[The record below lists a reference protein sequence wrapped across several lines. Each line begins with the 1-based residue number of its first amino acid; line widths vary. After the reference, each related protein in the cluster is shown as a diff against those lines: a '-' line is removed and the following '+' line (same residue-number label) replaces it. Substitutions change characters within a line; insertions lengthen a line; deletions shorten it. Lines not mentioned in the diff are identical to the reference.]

1 MTTTTPNRTEPTAA
15 ETPDTEPASFSGSG
29 QSAMRAIVQ
38 RSYGSADNLEL
49 ETMEHPTIGPNEV
62 LIEVHAAGVDQGTA
76 HLMTGTPYV
85 VRLAGLGLTKP
96 KQPIMGFDVAGQV
109 VAIGSAVNRFAV
121 GDDVF
126 GIARGSFADY
136 AAADEN
142 KLARKPR
149 NVTVAQA
156 AVSTVSGI
164 TALQALIDFGKIQPG
179 QHVLIL
185 GASGGVGTYTVQ
197 LAKALGAE
205 VTAVD
210 STAKLDLAL
219 SLGADHVVDYT
230 SDDFADNGKTYDLI
244 IDAGGRNS
252 LSRLRR
258 VLTPHGTLVIVGG
271 EGGNRLTG
279 GVGRQL
285 RAVLLS
291 PFVKQRLTM
300 FITKEHHSSI
310 EQLGQF
316 IESGDVVPSIGQ
328 RFTLEDTAEA
338 FRQMEAGTI
347 QGNSVVIIHNRATD
361 TDSLGKPKTQK
372 PARIPRS

>member
-1 MTTTTPNRTEPTAA
+1 MTTTTANQAERAA
-15 ETPDTEPASFSGSG
+15 CELSDVEPASLAGSR
-29 QSAMRAIVQ
+29 QSSMRAIVQ

-49 ETMEHPTIGPNEV
+49 GIIDRPTIGANEV
-62 LIEVHAAGVDQGTA
+62 LIEVRAAGVDQGTA

-96 KQPIMGFDVAGQV
+96 KQPIMGFDVAGRV
-109 VAIGSAVNRFAV
+109 VALGSAVTRFSV
-121 GDDVF
+121 GDEVF
-126 GIARGSFADY
+126 GIASGSFADY
-136 AAADEN
+136 AAADED

-149 NVTVAQA
+149 NVTFAQA
-156 AVSTVSGI
+156 AAATVSGI
-164 TALQALIDFGKIQPG
+164 TALQALTDIGNVQPG

-230 SDDFADNGKTYDLI
+230 RDDFIDTENQYDLI

-258 VLTPHGTLVIVGG
+258 ALVARGTLVIVGG

-310 EQLGQF
+310 EQLREF
-316 IESGDVVPSIGQ
+316 IESGDVMPSVGQ

-347 QGNSVVIIHNRATD
+347 RGNSVVIIRNLATD
-361 TDSLGKPKTQK
+361 TDS
-372 PARIPRS
+372 

>member
-1 MTTTTPNRTEPTAA
+1 
-15 ETPDTEPASFSGSG
+15 
-29 QSAMRAIVQ
+29 MRAIVQ
-38 RSYGSADNLEL
+38 RSYGSAENLEL
-49 ETMEHPTIGPNEV
+49 QIIDHPTIGANDV

-76 HLMTGTPYV
+76 HLMTGMPYL

-96 KQPIMGFDVAGQV
+96 KQPIMGFDVAGKV
-109 VAIGSAVNRFAV
+109 VAIGSAVTRFSL
-121 GDDVF
+121 GDEVF
-126 GIARGSFADY
+126 GIASGSFAEY

-149 NVTVAQA
+149 NVTFAQA

-164 TALQALIDFGKIQPG
+164 TALQALTDIGNVQAG

-210 STAKLDLAL
+210 STAKLDLAR

-230 SDDFADNGKTYDLI
+230 REEFVDKGNKYDLI
-244 IDAGGRNS
+244 IDAGGRNT

-258 VLTPHGTLVIVGG
+258 VLTPRGTLVIVGG

-291 PFVKQRLTM
+291 PFIKQRLTM

-310 EQLGQF
+310 EQLGEF
-316 IESGDVVPSIGQ
+316 IESGEVVPTIGQ
-328 RFTLEDTAEA
+328 RFTLEDTPEA
-338 FRQMEAGTI
+338 FRQMQAGTI
-347 QGNSVVIIHNRATD
+347 RGNSVVVIRTPQTRPGRCA
-361 TDSLGKPKTQK
+361 
-372 PARIPRS
+372 